1 MSSCSNVP
9 RIPPS
14 AERILVIRLGA
25 LGDVL
30 RTIPAVQ
37 SLRALRPDVR
47 LAWLV
52 EPASAGVLALVP
64 EVDDVLVFP
73 RHELVRSLRS
83 GRPDRFVA
91 ALRQGVAPIRT
102 ARFDCVID
110 FHGILK
116 SGVLSWL
123 SGAPMRVA
131 PARPHAREGSWLPAT
146 HRVELAATK
155 QSRYARNAAI
165 AGWLGADEGDGPR
178 RGLRVPRA
186 AVDRMSERLGD
197 GAPGVVLHPGT
208 SPGTP
213 YKRWAPTRFAALAR
227 VLASETRAACLVT
240 SGPDDAER
248 RLAQQVVDASDGA
261 ARHAPPTEDLVDLA
275 ALLARAP
282 MFVGNDSGPLHLASL
297 LGTPVVQILGPSD
310 PVENAPYA
318 ATPNR
323 VVRVPVPCS
332 PCRRGCADA
341 ICLDAVEVERV
352 AAAARDLRNAQLA
365 IRSAPPWCAA

>member
-1 MSSCSNVP
+1 MSTSSNLP

-14 AERILVIRLGA
+14 VERILVIRLGA

-37 SLRALRPDVR
+37 SLRALCPDAR

-73 RHELVRSLRS
+73 RHELMRSIRA
-83 GRPDRFVA
+83 GRPDRLVA
-91 ALRQGVAPIRT
+91 ALRRSVGPIRD
-102 ARFDCVID
+102 ARFDCVVD

-131 PARPHAREGSWLPAT
+131 PARPHAREGSWLMAT
-146 HRVELAATK
+146 HRAPLVATR

-165 AGWLGADEGDGPR
+165 AGWLGAGESDGPR
-178 RGLRVPRA
+178 HRLRVPQA
-186 AVDRMSERLGD
+186 AVDRMSARLGD
-197 GAPGVVLHPGT
+197 GGAGVVLHPGT
-208 SPGTP
+208 SAGTP
-213 YKRWAPTRFAALAR
+213 YKRWAPSRFAALAR
-227 VLASETRAACLVT
+227 MLASETGAPCLVT
-240 SGPDDAER
+240 RGPEEDER
-248 RLAQQVVDASDGA
+248 RLAQFVVDAADGA
-261 ARHAPPTEDLVDLA
+261 ARLAPPTDDLVDLA
-275 ALLARAP
+275 ALLACAP
-282 MFVGNDSGPLHLASL
+282 MFIGNDSGPLHLASL

-310 PVENAPYA
+310 PVENAPFRV
-318 ATPNR
+318 TPNR

-332 PCRRGCADA
+332 PCRRGCADPV
-341 ICLDAVEVERV
+341 CLEAVDVARV
-352 AAAARDLRNAQLA
+352 ADAARSLRASQVGN
-365 IRSAPPWCAA
+365 RTSPPWRAA